1 MNIEQIKG
9 APGWTTLASF
19 FPKNTVEAV
28 QALRDSFVKTRGTRV
43 DGTYWR
49 HSSGEPEPEL
59 AIWWTQ
65 QLVSEP
71 AVLAISQAFI
81 ETYGLEFNDP
91 VIYSA
96 DCIVNT
102 ELNQRCY
109 PHVDSPYRFTE
120 WQRDRSLLAIQCLVP
135 LGDFSAANG
144 ATAVVNDSHHY
155 HWSME
160 DAYQGH
166 YDRFFFANSH
176 QPRMGVGDVL
186 VYHPRIMHSA
196 MPNYTSSERLALLIS
211 ICDRGLAT
219 RLKEIDNIWRD

>member
-9 APGWTTLASF
+9 SPGWTVLPSYLPIA
-19 FPKNTVEAV
+19 TVEAV
-28 QALRDSFVKTRGTRV
+28 LPLQLSFIKTRGTAV
-43 DGTYWR
+43 DGSYWR

-65 QLVSEP
+65 QLAAEP
-71 AVLAISQAFI
+71 SVEAISQTFI

-102 ELNQRCY
+102 GQNQKCY

-120 WQRDRSLLAIQCLVP
+120 WQRDRSLLALQCLVP

-144 ATAVVNDSHHY
+144 ATAVADDTHQY
-155 HWSME
+155 HWNME
-160 DAYQGH
+160 DAYHGH
-166 YDRFFFANSH
+166 YDRFFYANSH
-176 QPRMGVGDVL
+176 QPRMGLGDAL
-186 VYHPRIMHSA
+186 VYHPRLMHST
-196 MPNYTSSERLALLIS
+196 MPNYTSSQRVALLIS
-211 ICDRGLAT
+211 IMDRGLAV
-219 RLKEIDNIWRD
+219 RLRDLDNIWRD

>member
-9 APGWTTLASF
+9 SPGWTVLASF
-19 FPKNTVEAV
+19 FPRPAVEAV
-28 QALRDSFVKTRGTRV
+28 ALLRNDFVKTRGTRA

-59 AIWWTQ
+59 AIWWSQ
-65 QLVSEP
+65 QLADQQPVDQI
-71 AVLAISQAFI
+71 AQAFI

-91 VIYSA
+91 VVYSA

-102 ELNQRCY
+102 PLNQRSY

-144 ATAVVNDSHHY
+144 ATAVVDDSHRY

-160 DAYQGH
+160 DAYQAH

-176 QPRMGVGDVL
+176 QPRMGLGDVL
-186 VYHPRIMHSA
+186 VYHPRLLHSA
-196 MPNYTSSERLALLIS
+196 MPNYTNSERVALLIS
-211 ICDRGLAT
+211 IMDRGLAV
-219 RLKEIDNIWRD
+219 RLKEQDNIWRD